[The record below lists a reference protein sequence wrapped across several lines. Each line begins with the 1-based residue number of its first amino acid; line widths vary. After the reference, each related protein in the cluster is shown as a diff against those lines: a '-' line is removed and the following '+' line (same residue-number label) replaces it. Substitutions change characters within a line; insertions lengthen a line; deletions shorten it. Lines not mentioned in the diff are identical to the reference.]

1 MGSYPKN
8 EYNPLLIKKVTKNFS
23 FLILL
28 LSIIMSVNLNNYFYL
43 WVTLE
48 INIIRFIPI
57 IDADKKTSTNIIKYF
72 IIQSLASSVFFLS
85 IITEYYIN
93 FNSIGN
99 NILLTSIII
108 KLGARPFHTWLPQV
122 AESLNWNS
130 VMILLTLQKF
140 IPLYVLSI
148 NKSNIIFLSIIISA
162 IFGRIGLFYQ
172 KSLRKLIAFSSISH
186 LAWIIYTL
194 FREFS
199 SWLYY
204 IITYFLISVTVII
217 NINNSNPITTND
229 LKSIIDHQTIILFS
243 ISIISLAGIPPLL
256 GFFPKWIAILNSP
269 NINILL
275 SLLILSS
282 LVNIYIYI
290 KLIFPLVLTKNNFN
304 KKIKNFYPTIIIN
317 IILPLVIPFTR

>member
-1 MGSYPKN
+1 M
-8 EYNPLLIKKVTKNFS
+8 KKVTKNFS

-48 INIIRFIPI
+48 INMMSFIPI
-57 IDADKKTSTNIIKYF
+57 MDADKKTSTNMMKYF

-85 IITEYYIN
+85 IITEYYMN
-93 FNSIGN
+93 FNSMGN
-99 NILLTSIII
+99 NILLTSMMM
-108 KLGARPFHTWLPQV
+108 KLGASPFHTWLPQV

-140 IPLYVLSI
+140 IPLYVLSM
-148 NKSNIIFLSIIISA
+148 NKSNIIFLSIIMSA
-162 IFGRIGLFYQ
+162 IFGSMGLFYQ
-172 KSLRKLIAFSSISH
+172 KSLRKLMAFSSISH
-186 LAWIIYTL
+186 LAWMMYTL
-194 FREFS
+194 FSEFS

-204 IITYFLISVTVII
+204 IMTYFLISVTVIM
-217 NINNSNPITTND
+217 NMNNSNPMTTND
-229 LKSIIDHQTIILFS
+229 LKSMMDHQTIILFS
-243 ISIISLAGIPPLL
+243 ISMMSLAGMPPLL
-256 GFFPKWIAILNSP
+256 GFFPKWMAILNSP

-282 LVNIYIYI
+282 LVNMYIYM

-304 KKIKNFYPTIIIN
+304 KKMKNFYPTIIIN
-317 IILPLVIPFTR
+317 MMLPLVMPFTS